1 MVGQMPAR
9 LREAASLGFK
19 TAVVPRRVRRG
30 EPWPDGIQ
38 IIEARSLRQALE
50 HALLMEEGEGV
61 REAEA

>member
-1 MVGQMPAR
+1 MGQMPAR

-50 HALLMEEGEGV
+50 HALLMEEGEAVKEVEG
-61 REAEA
+61 